1 QHRGSRSWSRGS
13 ADCHCGWSVHRDS
26 CGDCIQL
33 LFDTDPADRFPSGNI
48 QCGISQLAKDPPE
61 TGRGAR
67 VIFETRR
74 RRFLAEINVIPLVDV
89 VLVLLVIF
97 MVTAPMLYRGLDIK
111 LPTSASNTIRPEER
125 IVLTIERDQKLYIDK
140 DPVSVEQLERRLRA
154 MKERNADLSVYLRA
168 DREVPYGT
176 VVQVMD
182 GVKRSGIEKLG
193 MVTEP
198 AGRERVTEELIQQG
212 VRRKGV
218 Q

>member
-1 QHRGSRSWSRGS
+1 
-13 ADCHCGWSVHRDS
+13 
-26 CGDCIQL
+26 
-33 LFDTDPADRFPSGNI
+33 
-48 QCGISQLAKDPPE
+48 
-61 TGRGAR
+61 

-97 MVTAPMLYRGLDIK
+97 MVTAPMLYRGLDIR

-125 IVLTIERDQKLYIDK
+125 IILTIERDQKLYLDK
-140 DPVSVEQLERRLRA
+140 DPVSVGQLERRLRA

-168 DREVPYGT
+168 DREIPYGT

-198 AGRERVTEELIQQG
+198 MGHERVTEDIIQQG
-212 VRRKGV
+212 VRRKAV

>member
-1 QHRGSRSWSRGS
+1 M
-13 ADCHCGWSVHRDS
+13 
-26 CGDCIQL
+26 
-33 LFDTDPADRFPSGNI
+33 
-48 QCGISQLAKDPPE
+48 
-61 TGRGAR
+61 
-67 VIFETRR
+67 IFETRH

-125 IVLTIERDQKLYIDK
+125 IILTIERDQKLYLDK
-140 DPVSVEQLERRLRA
+140 DPVNVAQLERRLRA
-154 MKERNADLSVYLRA
+154 MKERNAEVSVYLRA

-193 MVTEP
+193 MVTDP
-198 AGRERVTEELIQQG
+198 AEHERVTDDIIQQG

-218 Q
+218 R

>member
-1 QHRGSRSWSRGS
+1 M
-13 ADCHCGWSVHRDS
+13 
-26 CGDCIQL
+26 
-33 LFDTDPADRFPSGNI
+33 
-48 QCGISQLAKDPPE
+48 
-61 TGRGAR
+61 
-67 VIFETRR
+67 IFETRR
-74 RRFLAEINVIPLVDV
+74 RRFMAEINVIPLVDV

-125 IVLTIERDQKLYIDK
+125 IVLTIERDQKLYLDK
-140 DPVSVEQLERRLRA
+140 DPVNVAQLERRLRA

-198 AGRERVTEELIQQG
+198 VGRERVTEELIQQG